1 MESKLRR
8 DLVYLVYVEV
18 TSSSFCDVKLFDP
31 FDSIACDMDDWELLF
46 LQAAGKSSVSK
57 SKRTSQEVSQPDTL
71 VELKATAEVSHNFK
85 VQKKR
90 LKLVQSHGRSA
101 MCLSQAGFRISKAA
115 DIKCKGTFAAYCQ
128 MTDLWMEQKRV
139 VTPTQSIIRA
149 IFLIVRN
156 SRAIGFASS
165 KQSVNPVLH
174 AYRRRR
180 KRVYDWLVE
189 MKALAAT
196 CPEIALTKQYIHDSI
211 ECICTIHQHE
221 RDRDNEESSKSIP
234 LTKRAD
240 EQHLKMLH
248 CSKNH
253 TRNCAATCLRLISC
267 LDAIYGELLV
277 AALYSG
283 ACLPDPRLY
292 LESLS
297 GQIENCEKD
306 NTTTKTIYDSSSS
319 SGSGAN
325 KICYSNPLQR
335 YLELRAIE
343 ASALNIPALTK
354 AAVEMEGLSSGPD
367 EETMR
372 GMDPLSSPT
381 VRAWWHACRFR
392 VAAWAAFACPNTH
405 AIEALKMFSKEE
417 GIMEVGAG
425 VGYWAFVLR
434 NAGINVLAYDK
445 QPPSDSSWK
454 CKKIHSNEYHGQFPA
469 WSEVLPGDTAAPC
482 KTDRVL
488 LICYPPPDS
497 AMGVKALQ
505 GFSGNRLAYVG
516 EMRGDTGTAD
526 FEGRL
531 RADWDLVGVP
541 ISLPNFCNTCYSLTL
556 WQKRLKMK
564 NDVDST
570 RLPSSWPFNCS
581 ACSAYPYPRNTQ
593 TPPSHFY
600 RDRLTR
606 AVWACSAECAGSD
619 KAREALTFEVALRHI
634 GYGNLEESEEEETE
648 KTKNLLWKRIT
659 L

>member
-1 MESKLRR
+1 
-8 DLVYLVYVEV
+8 
-18 TSSSFCDVKLFDP
+18 
-31 FDSIACDMDDWELLF
+31 MDDWELLF
-46 LQAAGKSSVSK
+46 LQAAGKSSISK
-57 SKRTSQEVSQPDTL
+57 LKRASQEVSESKTL
-71 VELKATAEVSHNFK
+71 VDLKATTDISQNTK
-85 VQKKR
+85 VQSKR
-90 LKLVQSHGRSA
+90 VKLAQSRGRA
-101 MCLSQAGFRISKAA
+101 ATCLSQAGFSISKAA
-115 DIKCKGTFAAYCQ
+115 DTKCKCTFAAYCQ
-128 MTDLWMEQKRV
+128 ITDLWKEQKKV
-139 VTPTQSIIRA
+139 VTPAQSVIRA
-149 IFLIVRN
+149 MFLIVRN
-156 SRAIGFASS
+156 SRAVGFASS
-165 KQSVNPVLH
+165 TQSVTPVLH

-180 KRVYDWLVE
+180 KRVYDWLIE

-196 CPEIALTKQYIHDSI
+196 CQEVALTRQYINDSI
-211 ECICTIHQHE
+211 ECMSTIYKHE
-221 RDRDNEESSKSIP
+221 GDRDHEESSNSNQ
-234 LTKRAD
+234 LTKRIG
-240 EQHLKMLH
+240 EEHLIVLH
-248 CSKNH
+248 CGKNH
-253 TRNCAATCLRLISC
+253 TRNCRVACLRLISC

-306 NTTTKTIYDSSSS
+306 NTKMQTVCDSSSS
-319 SGSGAN
+319 SGSDISRRNNG
-325 KICYSNPLQR
+325 ICYSNPLQR

-367 EETMR
+367 EGTMR
-372 GMDPLSSPT
+372 GMDLLGCAT

-392 VAAWAAFACPNTH
+392 VAAWAAFACPNIQ
-405 AIEALKMFSKEE
+405 AIEALKSFSKEN

-425 VGYWAFVLR
+425 VGYWAFILR
-434 NAGINVLAYDK
+434 DAGINVLAFDK

-454 CKKIHSNEYHGQFPA
+454 CKKIQSNEYHGQFPA

-526 FEGRL
+526 FEARL
-531 RADWDLVGVP
+531 RAHWDLVGVP
-541 ISLPNFCNTCYSLTL
+541 ISLPNFSNTCYSLTL
-556 WQKRLKMK
+556 WQRRLKGK
-564 NDVDST
+564 NDIDLS

-581 ACSAYPYPRNTQ
+581 ACSASPYPRNTH

-606 AVWACSAECAGSD
+606 AVWACSTECADSE
-619 KAREALTFEVALRHI
+619 KAREALKVEVELRHI
-634 GYGNLEESEEEETE
+634 GYGIPEEAEGKGIENIE
-648 KTKNLLWKRIT
+648 KLLWKKII